1 MQILVGIV
9 VHVAIRVRK
18 LAFSDPDAMVSRTT
32 VPAAQPV
39 WAYCGIVIP
48 SLLQDLVT
56 LTWQEALEV
65 ESKCFPGMR
74 QFVELVMGR
83 GGRVEDPGR

>member
-1 MQILVGIV
+1 VQILVGIV
-9 VHVAIRVRK
+9 IQGAFRARK
-18 LAFSDPDAMVSRTT
+18 LALPDSDAMVSRITI
-32 VPAAQPV
+32 PAAKPV

-48 SLLQDLVT
+48 SLSHDLVT
-56 LTWQEALEV
+56 LTWQGALEV

-83 GGRVEDPGR
+83 GGRVEDAGR